1 MISLLPVP
9 GIPEI
14 TPGTDLGAV
23 IRDALHAIGED
34 VRDGD
39 IVVVT
44 SKIVSKAEGLFVS
57 NDDRARL
64 TLRESQ
70 AVVTERS
77 TPGQPTRVVAAMAG
91 PVMAGAGIDAS
102 NAGDDRLLL
111 LPRDPDASA
120 TRVHARLRD
129 AGVGGTRF
137 AVVLSDTAGR
147 PWREGLVDFA
157 LGLHGL
163 VALHDLRGHADAKGR
178 DLAVTVRNLADE
190 IAAAA
195 DLVKGKLDRV
205 PVAIVRGLPDLV
217 TSESGHGGARGL
229 VRRGPQDWFAMGR
242 AEAVRAALGIA
253 PGSPAS
259 ERVGIESVQPEA
271 LDERVGRAARV
282 ALSQGDMAE
291 IEPLVD
297 ANATDCIRVRI
308 TADDPVALGRVWAR
322 FEVALAGER
331 LTPGVVGR
339 DAGTV
344 HLDVTGDPH
353 G

>member
-14 TPGTDLGAV
+14 TPGTDLGIV
-23 IRDALHAIGED
+23 IRNALHAIGERL
-34 VRDGD
+34 RDGD

-44 SKIVSKAEGLFVS
+44 SKIVSKAEGLFVP

-77 TPGQPTRVVAAMAG
+77 TPGQPTRVVASVAG

-120 TRVHARLRD
+120 ARVHACLRE
-129 AGVGGTRF
+129 AGSADTRF

-217 TSESGHGGARGL
+217 TSEPGCGGARGL

-259 ERVGIESVQPEA
+259 ERVGIESVQPET
-271 LDERVGRAARV
+271 LDARAGRAARV
-282 ALSQGDMAE
+282 ALSQGDPAT
-291 IEPLVD
+291 IEPLMD
-297 ANATDCIRVRI
+297 AITADGIRMRI
-308 TADDPVALGRVWAR
+308 TADDPVVLGRVWAR
-322 FEVALAGER
+322 LEVALAGER
-331 LTPGVVGR
+331 LTSHLADR
-339 DAGTV
+339 DARTV
-344 HLDVTGDPH
+344 RIDVTGDPH
-353 G
+353 S